1 MKILLINSNPVV
13 SRLTALSARKE
24 EIQIDEVQ
32 EINEINNSKYDI
44 VFVDADSWSKELD
57 SAISKDIQAQ
67 KRVLFYAQDDKN
79 NKELFDIS
87 ILKPFLPSEV
97 SAVIRSVEEYA
108 VSAEESKEN
117 LLEVEEE
124 SIFNVLDTPK
134 EEKKEEFLLSLDDDI
149 ELDKKEVT
157 SVDKLEK
164 ENKLE
169 DKEEDLFAELKESSS
184 DFDQQLEEAF
194 PLKKEED
201 LFDLDFSDDVLEKEF
216 DALDKEK
223 KSDTKKV
230 EEIAK
235 EELFDFDLDNNGL
248 DLNLDVLSD
257 DKISVETT
265 PTKETDKKEKEVKET
280 KIETKS
286 EEIIEMPSKK
296 VKKSDVMVE
305 TKILD
310 QSEVLNIKDILEN
323 DDDSNVELD
332 ELMTPAV
339 QMIRTSDETK
349 KKEKKKKVK
358 KVDESPTLQA
368 DAVIDTL
375 TALPV
380 DTLKGLLAGATI
392 KVSIKFPKVK

>member
-32 EINEINNSKYDI
+32 EINEISNSKYDI
-44 VFVDADSWSKELD
+44 VFVDADSWSKELEN
-57 SAISKDIQAQ
+57 AISQDIQAQ

-79 NKELFDIS
+79 SKELFDIS

-108 VSAEESKEN
+108 VSSEESNEK
-117 LLEVEEE
+117 LVEVKEE
-124 SIFNVLDTPK
+124 SIFNVSDTEK
-134 EEKKEEFLLSLDDDI
+134 EEKKEDFLLSLDDDVL
-149 ELDKKEVT
+149 EDKKQEIALD
-157 SVDKLEK
+157 SVKK
-164 ENKLE
+164 EIKIE
-169 DKEEDLFAELKESSS
+169 DKEEDLFAELKENSN
-184 DFDQQLEEAF
+184 DFNQQLAEAF
-194 PLKKEED
+194 PSKKEDE
-201 LFDLDFSDDVLEKEF
+201 LFDLEFTEDALEKEF
-216 DALDKEK
+216 DVLDKEK
-223 KSDTKKV
+223 KSDSKEV
-230 EEIAK
+230 EK
-235 EELFDFDLDNNGL
+235 EELFDFDLDSNNGL

-257 DKISVETT
+257 DKIIVE
-265 PTKETDKKEKEVKET
+265 KNLADNDKKEEKVE
-280 KIETKS
+280 IETKS

-296 VKKSDVMVE
+296 VKNSEMQVE

-323 DDDSNVELD
+323 DEDSTVELD

-339 QMIRTSDETK
+339 QMIRTTDEPK

-358 KVDESPTLQA
+358 KVDESPSIPA

-380 DTLKGLLAGATI
+380 ETLKGLLAGATI

>member
-32 EINEINNSKYDI
+32 EINEISNSKYDI

-57 SAISKDIQAQ
+57 SAISQDIQAQ

-79 NKELFDIS
+79 SKELFDIS

-108 VSAEESKEN
+108 LSSEESNEK
-117 LLEVEEE
+117 LVEVKEE
-124 SIFNVLDTPK
+124 SIFNVSDTEK
-134 EEKKEEFLLSLDDDI
+134 EEKKEDFLLSLDDDVL
-149 ELDKKEVT
+149 EDKKQEIALD
-157 SVDKLEK
+157 SVEK
-164 ENKLE
+164 EIKIE
-169 DKEEDLFAELKESSS
+169 DKEEDLFAELKENSN
-184 DFDQQLEEAF
+184 DFNQQLAEAF
-194 PLKKEED
+194 PSKKEDE
-201 LFDLDFSDDVLEKEF
+201 LFDLEFTEDALEKEF
-216 DALDKEK
+216 DVLDKEK
-223 KSDTKKV
+223 KSDSKEV
-230 EEIAK
+230 EK
-235 EELFDFDLDNNGL
+235 EELFDFDLDSNNGL

-257 DKISVETT
+257 DKITVE
-265 PTKETDKKEKEVKET
+265 KNLADNDKKEVKVE
-280 KIETKS
+280 IETKS

-296 VKKSDVMVE
+296 VKNSEMQVE

-323 DDDSNVELD
+323 DEDSTVELD

-339 QMIRTSDETK
+339 QMIRTTDEPK

-358 KVDESPTLQA
+358 KVDESPSIPA

-380 DTLKGLLAGATI
+380 ETLKGLLAGATI

>member
-32 EINEINNSKYDI
+32 EINEISNSKYDI

-57 SAISKDIQAQ
+57 SAISQDIQAQ

-79 NKELFDIS
+79 SKELFDIS

-108 VSAEESKEN
+108 VSSEESNEK
-117 LLEVEEE
+117 LVEVKEE
-124 SIFNVLDTPK
+124 SIFNVSDTEK
-134 EEKKEEFLLSLDDDI
+134 EEKKEDFLLSLDDDVL
-149 ELDKKEVT
+149 EDKKQEIALD
-157 SVDKLEK
+157 SVKK
-164 ENKLE
+164 EIKIE
-169 DKEEDLFAELKESSS
+169 DKEEDLFAELKENSN
-184 DFDQQLEEAF
+184 DFNQQLAEAF
-194 PLKKEED
+194 PSKKEDE
-201 LFDLDFSDDVLEKEF
+201 LFDLEFTEDALEKEF
-216 DALDKEK
+216 DVLDKEK
-223 KSDTKKV
+223 KSDSKEV
-230 EEIAK
+230 EK
-235 EELFDFDLDNNGL
+235 EELFDFDLDSNNGL

-257 DKISVETT
+257 DKIIVE
-265 PTKETDKKEKEVKET
+265 KNLADNDKKEEKVE
-280 KIETKS
+280 IETKS

-296 VKKSDVMVE
+296 VKNSEMQVE

-323 DDDSNVELD
+323 DEDSTVELD

-339 QMIRTSDETK
+339 QMIRTTDEPK

-358 KVDESPTLQA
+358 KVDESPSIPA

-380 DTLKGLLAGATI
+380 ETLKGLLAGATI

>member
-32 EINEINNSKYDI
+32 EINEISNSKYDI
-44 VFVDADSWSKELD
+44 VFVDADSWSKELEN
-57 SAISKDIQAQ
+57 AISQDIQAQ

-79 NKELFDIS
+79 SKELFDIS

-108 VSAEESKEN
+108 LSSEESNEK
-117 LLEVEEE
+117 LVEVKEE
-124 SIFNVLDTPK
+124 SIFNVSDTEK
-134 EEKKEEFLLSLDDDI
+134 EEKKEDFLLSLDDDVL
-149 ELDKKEVT
+149 EDKKQEIALD
-157 SVDKLEK
+157 SVKK
-164 ENKLE
+164 EIKIE
-169 DKEEDLFAELKESSS
+169 DKEEDLFAELKENSN
-184 DFDQQLEEAF
+184 DFNQQLAEAF
-194 PLKKEED
+194 PSKKEDE
-201 LFDLDFSDDVLEKEF
+201 LFDLEFTEDALEKEF
-216 DALDKEK
+216 DVLDKEK
-223 KSDTKKV
+223 KSDSKEV
-230 EEIAK
+230 EK
-235 EELFDFDLDNNGL
+235 EELFDFDLDSNNGL

-257 DKISVETT
+257 DKIIVE
-265 PTKETDKKEKEVKET
+265 KNLADNDKKEEKVE
-280 KIETKS
+280 IETKS

-296 VKKSDVMVE
+296 VKNSEMQVE

-323 DDDSNVELD
+323 DEDSTVELD

-339 QMIRTSDETK
+339 QMIRTTDEPK

-358 KVDESPTLQA
+358 KVDESPSIPA

-380 DTLKGLLAGATI
+380 ETLKGLLAGATI

>member
-32 EINEINNSKYDI
+32 EINEISNSKYDI

-57 SAISKDIQAQ
+57 SAISQDIQAQ

-79 NKELFDIS
+79 SKELFDIS

-108 VSAEESKEN
+108 LSSEESNEK
-117 LLEVEEE
+117 LVEVKEE
-124 SIFNVLDTPK
+124 SIFNVSDTEK
-134 EEKKEEFLLSLDDDI
+134 EEKKEDFLLSLDDDVL
-149 ELDKKEVT
+149 EDKKQEIALD
-157 SVDKLEK
+157 SVKK
-164 ENKLE
+164 EIKIE
-169 DKEEDLFAELKESSS
+169 DKEEDLFAELKENSN
-184 DFDQQLEEAF
+184 DFNQQLAEAF
-194 PLKKEED
+194 PSKKEDE
-201 LFDLDFSDDVLEKEF
+201 LFDLEFTEDALEKEF
-216 DALDKEK
+216 DVLDKEK
-223 KSDTKKV
+223 KSDSKEV
-230 EEIAK
+230 EK
-235 EELFDFDLDNNGL
+235 EELFDFDLDSNNGL

-257 DKISVETT
+257 DKITVE
-265 PTKETDKKEKEVKET
+265 KNLADNDKKEEKVE
-280 KIETKS
+280 IETKS

-296 VKKSDVMVE
+296 VKNSEMQVE

-323 DDDSNVELD
+323 DEDSTVELD

-339 QMIRTSDETK
+339 QMIRTTDEPK

-358 KVDESPTLQA
+358 KVDESPSIPA

-380 DTLKGLLAGATI
+380 ETLKGLLAGATI